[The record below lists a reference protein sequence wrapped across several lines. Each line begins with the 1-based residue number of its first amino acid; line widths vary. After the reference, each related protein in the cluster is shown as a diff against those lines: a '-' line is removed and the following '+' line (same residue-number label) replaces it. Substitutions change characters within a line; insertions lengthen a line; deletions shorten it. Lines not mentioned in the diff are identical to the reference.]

1 MHVPTHK
8 KNMICLASPFPFPFD
23 SSLGQLL
30 SLDSLENSLGVYKTD
45 LAEECYRGQNF
56 KQALGSLLI
65 LLFFIFITATLWW
78 STRLCKRAS
87 SRSSRP
93 HIYFYSPL
101 TSSQILATALTKS
114 YCSINFLNNFVLE
127 VKQQAC
133 SLSKSQ
139 CLPNSSHHYIQDKLK
154 PMNKDT
160 DTYLVFL
167 FCLLFIFKLKIK
179 AFMES
184 KTELKRKLLFLD
196 KRKCNLAQG
205 RMHRT
210 VDI

>member
-1 MHVPTHK
+1 MR
-8 KNMICLASPFPFPFD
+8 A
-23 SSLGQLL
+23 
-30 SLDSLENSLGVYKTD
+30 
-45 LAEECYRGQNF
+45 QNF
-56 KQALGSLLI
+56 KRFLGSLLI
-65 LLFFIFITATLWW
+65 LLFFMFITGTLWW
-78 STRLCKRAS
+78 STRLCRRAS
-87 SRSSRP
+87 SRSYRSYM
-93 HIYFYSPL
+93 YFYSPL
-101 TSSQILATALTKS
+101 TSSRILATALKKS
-114 YCSINFLNNFVLE
+114 YCSINLLNSFVLE

-139 CLPNSSHHYIQDKLK
+139 CLPSSSHHYILDKLK

-184 KTELKRKLLFLD
+184 KIELKRKLLFLD

-210 VDI
+210 IDN

>member
-1 MHVPTHK
+1 M
-8 KNMICLASPFPFPFD
+8 
-23 SSLGQLL
+23 
-30 SLDSLENSLGVYKTD
+30 
-45 LAEECYRGQNF
+45 RGQNF
-56 KQALGSLLI
+56 KQVLGSLLI
-65 LLFFIFITATLWW
+65 LLFFNFITVTLWW

-93 HIYFYSPL
+93 HTYFYSPL
-101 TSSQILATALTKS
+101 TSSQILAIALTKS

-127 VKQQAC
+127 AKQQAC

-154 PMNKDT
+154 PTNRDT
-160 DTYLVFL
+160 DLVFL

-179 AFMES
+179 VFMES
-184 KTELKRKLLFLD
+184 KIELKRKLLFLD